1 MKGTPNSKPIPPFF
15 DTFSIKE
22 ALAEARI
29 SLANISDSP
38 ALDAELLL
46 ANCLKKNQTYLHT
59 WPETILNTAQQEC
72 FKKHLEK
79 RLNDYPVAY
88 LLGEQAFWTLDLIVT
103 PDVLIPRPETEL
115 LVETALNKISH
126 IKQPK
131 ILDLGTGSGAIA
143 LAIASEHPDALL
155 IASDSSNAAL
165 KVARQNAIRN
175 KLDSRIEFIQSNWFA
190 NIQADQ
196 QQYQQQYQQQSFDLI
211 VSNPPYISPDDP
223 HLSQTIRHEPRT
235 ALAAENNGMADIEI
249 IIKNSLTYLKPKSY
263 LIIEHGYDQAKLSQ
277 QLFLQNNYINIESY
291 KDLNK
296 IQRITLGCSL

>member
-1 MKGTPNSKPIPPFF
+1 VKGAANSKPIPPFF
-15 DTFSIKE
+15 DKFSIKE

-29 SLANISDSP
+29 SLENISDSP

-59 WPETILNTAQQEC
+59 WPEIILNTAQQEC

-126 IKQPK
+126 IKQPR

-143 LAIASEHPDALL
+143 LAIASERPDALL
-155 IASDSSNAAL
+155 IACDSSNAVL

-175 KLDSRIEFIQSNWFA
+175 KLDNRIEFIQSNWFA
-190 NIQADQ
+190 NIQAD
-196 QQYQQQYQQQSFDLI
+196 QQQSFDLI

-249 IIKNSLTYLKPKSY
+249 IIKNSITYLKPKSY

>member
-1 MKGTPNSKPIPPFF
+1 MKGAANSKPIPPFF
-15 DTFSIKE
+15 DKFSIKE

-29 SLANISDSP
+29 SLENISDSP

-59 WPETILNTAQQEC
+59 WPEIILNTAQQEC

-126 IKQPK
+126 IKQPR

-143 LAIASEHPDALL
+143 LAIASERPDALL
-155 IASDSSNAAL
+155 IACDSSNAVL

-175 KLDSRIEFIQSNWFA
+175 KLDNRIEFIQSNWFA
-190 NIQADQ
+190 NIQAD
-196 QQYQQQYQQQSFDLI
+196 QQQSFDLI

-249 IIKNSLTYLKPKSY
+249 IIKNSITYLKPKSY